1 MRFVVENI
9 QEKIYEFESNMKN
22 NLILYGISQEE
33 RETGERLVSKV
44 REIIRAHFKIARD
57 VVLTNVTRVYTGPEV
72 QGCRPVL
79 GRFCELIISIYY
91 NQTWNLSHL

>member
-9 QEKIYEFESNMKN
+9 EEKMYEFESNMKN

-33 RETGERLVSKV
+33 RETGKRLDCKV
-44 REIIRAHFKIARD
+44 REIIRAHFKIARE

-79 GRFCELIISIYY
+79 G
-91 NQTWNLSHL
+91 TK

>member
-1 MRFVVENI
+1 MRFLVENI
-9 QEKIYEFESNMKN
+9 QEKMYEFESNMKN

-57 VVLTNVTRVYTGPEV
+57 VALTNVSRLYSGPQV

-79 GRFCELIISIYY
+79 GT
-91 NQTWNLSHL
+91 NHDH